1 VGEKMNS
8 IVKII
13 EVASNLGGGYAIF
26 TVVALL
32 YSKYDAIKTKSKYTI
47 EDFAFDFWG
56 GSREDS
62 YFNLFTDIYIIA
74 LVATVLLIFFLDET
88 TDIIFILIKIIALIV
103 SLIASFKR

>member
-1 VGEKMNS
+1 MTFV
-8 IVKII
+8 IKII

-32 YSKYDAIKTKSKYTI
+32 YCKYDAIKTKSDYSI

-62 YFNLFTDIYIIA
+62 YFTLFTYIYIIA
-74 LVATVLLIFFLDET
+74 LVATVLLILFSDET
-88 TDIIFILIKIIALIV
+88 TDMIFILIKIITLIISLIV
-103 SLIASFKR
+103 SFKR